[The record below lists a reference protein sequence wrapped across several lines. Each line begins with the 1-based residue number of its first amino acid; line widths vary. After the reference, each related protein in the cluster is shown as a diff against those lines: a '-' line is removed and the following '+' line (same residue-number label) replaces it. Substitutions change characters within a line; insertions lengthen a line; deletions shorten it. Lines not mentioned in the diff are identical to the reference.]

1 MTLLFDDSLFPLT
14 STIGFVRAAA
24 PKAVDSYLEWQVPL
38 RRAAGRTVT
47 AESLAGSGGL
57 RPLLLQLLPLRRG
70 EPNRMLFV
78 PTAGEWTAYFDN
90 LATGPDVLPI
100 IRHLAIALNCPAVRL
115 TAVPHT
121 RRGTGSAATGRY
133 GATVLEIIDPI
144 HGRPP
149 LRYLRSIAAVND
161 GGRWRFDV
169 VGPQQPFEAAEHY
182 RSKLVRDRFPV
193 TLLRDYLRTLGLD
206 AFEQEFYLAG
216 QPATLVTEEFPD
228 DSNDKY
234 VELAAWQSGRR

>member
-1 MTLLFDDSLFPLT
+1 MA
-14 STIGFVRAAA
+14 GAAA
-24 PKAVDSYLEWQVPL
+24 A
-38 RRAAGRTVT
+38 RRRPYRDRGEPRRFGRLAA
-47 AESLAGSGGL
+47 
-57 RPLLLQLLPLRRG
+57 LLQLLLPLRRG

-78 PTAGEWTAYFDN
+78 PTAGEWAAYFDN

-121 RRGTGSAATGRY
+121 RRGTCAAATGRY

-161 GGRWRFDV
+161 GGRWRFDA

-206 AFEQEFYLAG
+206 AFEPSSRNSIR
-216 QPATLVTEEFPD
+216 PASPPP
-228 DSNDKY
+228 
-234 VELAAWQSGRR
+234 W